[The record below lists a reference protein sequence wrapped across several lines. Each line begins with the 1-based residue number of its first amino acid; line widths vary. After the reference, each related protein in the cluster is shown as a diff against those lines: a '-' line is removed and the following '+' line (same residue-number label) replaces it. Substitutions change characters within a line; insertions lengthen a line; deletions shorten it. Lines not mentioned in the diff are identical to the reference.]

1 MAIVEKLV
9 SRLPEK
15 VLVRILPHAEMLKFL
30 VVGGIAFIV
39 TTVLFFGIKWTVLPE
54 HPVTANILAVLIA
67 TVLSYVLNREW
78 SFSERGGRQPHHEA
92 ALFFIVAG
100 IGLAI
105 NQVPLWI
112 SSYVF
117 NFRQPNVS
125 VLMENLADF
134 ISGSI
139 IGTLL
144 ATVFRWWAMRR
155 FVFPDESPENDSKN
169 GMVAGLE
176 STDAP
181 DETEFGRSM

>member
-1 MAIVEKLV
+1 MAFVGKLV
-9 SRLPEK
+9 NWLPEK
-15 VLVRILPHAEMLKFL
+15 ILVRVLPHAEMLKFL

-39 TTVLFFGIKWTVLPE
+39 TTVLFFGIKWTVLPQ
-54 HPVTANILAVLIA
+54 HPVTANIIAVLVA

-78 SFSERGGRQPHHEA
+78 SFAERGGRQRHHEA

-117 NFRQPNVS
+117 DLRQPNVS
-125 VLMENLADF
+125 VLMENFADF

-144 ATVFRWWAMRR
+144 ATAFRWWAMRK
-155 FVFPDESPENDSKN
+155 FVFPEESTN
-169 GMVAGLE
+169 GEMILDTEA
-176 STDAP
+176 TDAP
-181 DETEFGRSM
+181 SLD

>member
-1 MAIVEKLV
+1 MAFVGKMV
-9 SRLPEK
+9 NRLPER
-15 VLVRILPHAEMLKFL
+15 VLVRVLPHAEMLKFL

-39 TTVLFFGIKWTVLPE
+39 TTVLFFGIKWTVLPQ

-78 SFSERGGRQPHHEA
+78 SFAQRGGRQRHHEA

-117 NFRQPNVS
+117 HLRQPNVS
-125 VLMENLADF
+125 LFMENFADF

-144 ATVFRWWAMRR
+144 ATAFRWWAMRQY
-155 FVFPDESPENDSKN
+155 VFPEEATDSQVVLDIEATPGTKTPT
-169 GMVAGLE
+169 
-176 STDAP
+176 TDATAL
-181 DETEFGRSM
+181 D

>member
-1 MAIVEKLV
+1 
-9 SRLPEK
+9 
-15 VLVRILPHAEMLKFL
+15 MLKFL

-39 TTVLFFGIKWTVLPE
+39 TTVLFFGIKWTVLPT
-54 HPVTANILAVLIA
+54 HPVTANIIAVLVA

-78 SFSERGGRQPHHEA
+78 SFAQRGGRQRHHEA

-117 NFRQPNVS
+117 DLRQPNVS
-125 VLMENLADF
+125 VVMENVADF
-134 ISGSI
+134 MSGSI

-144 ATVFRWWAMRR
+144 ATAFRWWAMRR
-155 FVFPDESPENDSKN
+155 FVFPEETTDNEVLLD
-169 GMVAGLE
+169 LE
-176 STDAP
+176 STHRDSPAL
-181 DETEFGRSM
+181 D